1 MQGGD
6 ASPPPM
12 ILVAL
17 QEEVEAL
24 IHLLESLK
32 SANQAGCKDT
42 TLDSI
47 LIAIGQDSLAI
58 LDAMKT
64 ISAMD
69 RSKIPER
76 KYFTD
81 YLKKI
86 AKYLVTINKNGV
98 RDSMTISAKEKAND
112 VIKSML
118 RITNVIKPEGVA
130 SDQQD
135 NLNEATDDTSDS
147 KEDNDSSEAAT
158 IVATPSRLPPRKTT
172 VAPVIPAKDQ
182 TKPPAPRLIPSQP
195 AFNTAMLAVLR
206 AYPPAQNIT
215 TWSFKND
222 FTAPFLPTPHSLMA
236 RGLSPQNRNRMYVVA
251 IQMDKI
257 KAALGET
264 RPPLTEQDYLLT
276 YVRSWLYAYSKDQ
289 SNISPEYYN
298 LKPSVITG
306 DPRHDKKYRI
316 MHCAD
321 DPSMRGLHMLC
332 SCNYDDSIQALC
344 FECIVPLP
352 SQPYMRQ
359 GAPFTGSQCAV
370 CNKPILV

>member
-1 MQGGD
+1 
-6 ASPPPM
+6 M
-12 ILVAL
+12 ILIAL
-17 QEEVEAL
+17 RDEVEAL
-24 IHLLESLK
+24 VNLMKSLEH
-32 SANQAGCKDT
+32 ANMAQCKDE
-42 TLDSI
+42 TLDK
-47 LIAIGQDSLAI
+47 LIEAIKQDSLAI
-58 LDAMKT
+58 LDALET
-64 ISAMD
+64 ISDMKVLMPNPA
-69 RSKIPER
+69 
-76 KYFTD
+76 KYFTA
-81 YLKKI
+81 YVERI
-86 AKYLVTINKNGV
+86 AQHVGNINKHGEIEYYT
-98 RDSMTISAKEKAND
+98 RETKEKVED
-112 VIKSML
+112 VVTCMQ
-118 RITNVIKPEGVA
+118 RIVQRFQAEKRTSQENT
-130 SDQQD
+130 QQD
-135 NLNEATDDTSDS
+135 DS

-206 AYPPAQNIT
+206 ASPSGQNIT
-215 TWSFKND
+215 TWSFKTD

-264 RPPLTEQDYLLT
+264 RPPLTEQYYLLT